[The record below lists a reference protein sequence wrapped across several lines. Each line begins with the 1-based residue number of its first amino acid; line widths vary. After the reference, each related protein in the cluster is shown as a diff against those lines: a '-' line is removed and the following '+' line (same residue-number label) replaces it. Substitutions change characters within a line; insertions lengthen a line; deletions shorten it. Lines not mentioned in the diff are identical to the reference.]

1 MGCAS
6 IVTRR
11 DRGAVPPCYPA
22 KGSHPQAEVSLLERL
37 FGLAFKYRPV
47 IFAQG
52 DLAFSPPWPSMLAVL
67 AALAAATLAVW
78 SYRRRSVPGT
88 STRARLV
95 LLGLR
100 LATTAV
106 FLLCLLR
113 PVLVLRA
120 IEPQRNFLAVLVD
133 DSRSMTI
140 ADDNASPRTAF
151 IRDAFGRS
159 GGLRAAL
166 ARRFTLRYFRFSAAT
181 ERAAS
186 ADGGIVERHPLQH
199 RPGALANRRR
209 AGRAAGVGHRA
220 ADRRC
225 GHLPRGLGGHGP
237 LPAVGRS
244 AGLRRRPRSRVARAR
259 RPAGPRRSAGV
270 GPQGHDPRRGRRHQP
285 GRLRRPRRAARRGRR
300 GPADRV
306 AGRDAARGRRAGDR
320 ARALHAGRGR
330 AARPALPHP
339 RARRRAGD
347 AEQRARRAGDRRRT
361 GARRSSTSTARP
373 APR

>member
-1 MGCAS
+1 MTRLDCNPALTRPRHACYACEWDPDTTNGGAS
-6 IVTRR
+6 AA
-11 DRGAVPPCYPA
+11 GAMACEAWIPSRTP
-22 KGSHPQAEVSLLERL
+22 AEVSLLERL

-52 DLAFSPPWPSMLAVL
+52 ELAFSPPWPAMLAVL
-67 AALAAATLAVW
+67 AALAAAALAVW

-100 LATTAV
+100 LATIAV

-151 IRDAFGRS
+151 IRDAFGDA
-159 GGLRAAL
+159 GGLRDAL

-186 ADGGIVERHPLQH
+186 ADGGIV
-199 RPGALANRRR
+199 
-209 AGRAAGVGHRA
+209 
-220 ADRRC
+220 
-225 GHLPRGLGGHGP
+225 
-237 LPAVGRS
+237 
-244 AGLRRRPRSRVARAR
+244 
-259 RPAGPRRSAGV
+259 
-270 GPQGHDPRRGRRHQP
+270 
-285 GRLRRPRRAARRGRR
+285 
-300 GPADRV
+300 
-306 AGRDAARGRRAGDR
+306 DAARV
-320 ARALHAGRGR
+320 
-330 AARPALPHP
+330 P
-339 RARRRAGD
+339 
-347 AEQRARRAGDRRRT
+347 T
-361 GARRSSTSTARP
+361 SARRSRGPPKSWPGCRCRASCC
-373 APR
+373 